1 MPTHLPASG
10 AHVLWVVAVVA
21 ATNIAVRT
29 WTGVHPDSA
38 FAKALAFAF

>member
-21 ATNIAVRT
+21 VTNIAVRT
-29 WTGVHPDSA
+29 WAGNHPQSA
-38 FAKALAFAF
+38 VAQALAYVF